1 MQPESTTPW
10 GEGSE
15 LVLKYADALGLSNER
30 AMELVFTEDLGDED
44 PTEVFLGP
52 TLHAACWLHLSHEP
66 KATISASIFRL
77 LDIVVDTSVHLPPAN
92 TIQLA
97 RWIVGSLV
105 NIDSLMNFKLMTT
118 QTCRGGNQQAAL
130 LVSAD
135 ECCRHPL
142 LEQLVSNISEVPCMT
157 CMQLMCQ

>member
-1 MQPESTTPW
+1 MQPESTTAW

-105 NIDSLMNFKLMTT
+105 NIDSLMNFK
-118 QTCRGGNQQAAL
+118 
-130 LVSAD
+130 
-135 ECCRHPL
+135 
-142 LEQLVSNISEVPCMT
+142 
-157 CMQLMCQ
+157 